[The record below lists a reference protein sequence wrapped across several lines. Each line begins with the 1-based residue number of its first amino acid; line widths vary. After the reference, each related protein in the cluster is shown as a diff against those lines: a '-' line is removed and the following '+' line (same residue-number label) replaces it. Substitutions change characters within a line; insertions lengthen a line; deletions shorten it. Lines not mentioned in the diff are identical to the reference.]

1 MAARHRHHFF
11 CASYPVKPVP
21 RIPSI
26 VCLVSREVCPVSR
39 QFVPRIPCFFAPY
52 SVKIFVCPAR
62 HGLLADKE
70 TLLRGGRRFI
80 DDDILVLKGIIPN
93 ELYFFEL
100 I

>member
-1 MAARHRHHFF
+1 M
-11 CASYPVKPVP
+11 KPVP

-26 VCLVSREVCPVSR
+26 VCLVSRETRASYPVRCAPYPVNLCLVSR
-39 QFVPRIPCFFAPY
+39 AFVPRIPCFFAPY